1 MKYHYTVFR
10 TGDGYAWEENTPED
24 FSEITAL
31 LSQCESVSH
40 VYYIFHHGNVLEVT
54 KAESPEAR
62 ERPFFIYT
70 VDDFRNGD
78 GVFSADTRNK
88 VWYQIIGNFLSG
100 LPPFHLIDFAPE
112 QVAGLLQ
119 SFARHLPEK
128 LTSGL
133 LIDKDAHQN
142 YRFFDTSGEK
152 MIPDTESLRFLRKLP
167 IFTSENRLFR
177 ALCFRYGAP
186 RVSMLEFIAMLSA
199 DWNPETFSNMSAFR
213 KEAEKY
219 FDNCMTAKSVEYL
232 LLSSDEKFIQ
242 EAQNKLDS
250 GIEAGFGIDR
260 DFVRRMTAWYLS
272 EYGIHE
278 VQELRQFLH
287 LFSCFG
293 LPSGLLLPMLEIWE
307 QEYESIPNEPPFLK
321 KTAVLNYPEFVGTVT
336 GNQKTYFLTEEI
348 PYETLDKIYAYIQE
362 KEIPVSELETLFQEN
377 RKDKIISDLLGFVS
391 WTEHP
396 ESSLKH
402 PEKNLLPALLYW
414 GGLVSGKELE
424 SFYGGTESS
433 ERMKQDAY
441 QVRIPARIRNQPEIS
456 RNLLLADKLSE
467 KYRLNVLFQKG
478 KLGRTEKKILAVSG
492 ISFLLILLSC
502 IRLIVVMLYEC

>member
-1 MKYHYTVFR
+1 M
-10 TGDGYAWEENTPED
+10 
-24 FSEITAL
+24 
-31 LSQCESVSH
+31 
-40 VYYIFHHGNVLEVT
+40 LEVT
-54 KAESPEAR
+54 KAESPEAK
-62 ERPFFIYT
+62 ERPFFVYT
-70 VDDFRNGD
+70 VDDFRNED

-88 VWYQIIGNFLSG
+88 AWPQIIENFLTDA
-100 LPPFHLIDFAPE
+100 PPFRMTDCNPE

-133 LIDKDAHQN
+133 LIDKDSHQN

-152 MIPDTESLRFLRKLP
+152 IILDTESFRFLRKLP
-167 IFTSENRLFR
+167 IFTDENRIFR

-186 RVSMLEFIAMLSA
+186 RASMLEFIAMLST
-199 DWNPETFSNMSAFR
+199 DWNPDTLDNMKAFR
-213 KEAEKY
+213 KEFEKY
-219 FDNCMTAKSVEYL
+219 FDNCMIAKSAEYL
-232 LLSSDEKFIQ
+232 LLSSEDDFIQ
-242 EAQNKLDS
+242 EVRNKLDS
-250 GIEAGFGIDR
+250 GIERGFGIDR
-260 DFVRRMTAWYLS
+260 EFVRRMTAWYLS
-272 EYGIHE
+272 SYGIHD

-287 LFSCFG
+287 VFSCFG

-307 QEYESIPNEPPFLK
+307 QEYDTLDKPPFLK
-321 KTAVLNYPEFVGTVT
+321 KTAVLNYPEFVEALT
-336 GNQKTYFLTEEI
+336 GNQSRHFLTDEV

-362 KEIPVSELETLFQEN
+362 KEIPSPELETLFQEN
-377 RKDKIISDLLGFVS
+377 RKEKIISDLLGFVA

-396 ESSLKH
+396 ESSPKH

-414 GGLVSGKELE
+414 GGLVSDKELE
-424 SFYGGTESS
+424 TFYGGAESAGI
-433 ERMKQDAY
+433 MKQDAY
-441 QVRIPARIRNQPEIS
+441 QARMPARIRNQPEIS

-492 ISFLLILLSC
+492 ISLLLTVLSC